1 MKNIL
6 FAALFL
12 FLFLFTKTI
21 YAQDQYL
28 GEIKLFAGNFAPK
41 GWTLCQGQL
50 LPINQNQA
58 LFALLGTTYGGNGTT
73 NFALP
78 DYRGRA
84 AAGSGPSYP
93 QGTKV
98 GSENTTLTAA
108 NLPAHNHNEPIKVS
122 SSKATLNIPTNA
134 ASIASPAIT
143 VNSLTRNILRFNTTA
158 PNTPLLG
165 TASTNAGNLSP
176 TQINVMQ
183 PSIALTYIIALQ
195 GIFPSQN

>member
-6 FAALFL
+6 YTTLVL
-12 FLFLFTKTI
+12 LLFTKTI
-21 YAQDQYL
+21 YAQEQYL

-41 GWTLCQGQL
+41 GWALCQGQL

-84 AAGSGPSYP
+84 AVGVGPTYP
-93 QGTKV
+93 QGTIT

-108 NLPAHNHNEPIKVS
+108 NLPIHNHSEPIKVS
-122 SSKATLNIPTNA
+122 SSKATLNAPTSTS
-134 ASIASPAIT
+134 SIASPAIT
-143 VNSLTRNILRFNTTA
+143 VNSATRDMLGYNVAA
-158 PNTPLLG
+158 PNTALLG
-165 TASTNAGNLSP
+165 TASTTAGTITP
-176 TQINVMQ
+176 TPINVMQ
-183 PSIALTYIIALQ
+183 PSIAMTYIIALT